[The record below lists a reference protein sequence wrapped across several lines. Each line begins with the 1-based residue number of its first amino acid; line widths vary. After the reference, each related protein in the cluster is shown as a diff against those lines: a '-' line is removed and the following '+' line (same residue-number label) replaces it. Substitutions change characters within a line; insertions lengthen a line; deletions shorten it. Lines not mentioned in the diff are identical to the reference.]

1 MKTKYYR
8 IHILLITT
16 ILSILIS
23 GCNLNK
29 VKIGEVRMMYGSNED
44 GRISY
49 NISTFSGIERGSVQV
64 ETGQSISFTYQA
76 VLDKGSLV
84 IEWQDP
90 QGEVMWRKNL
100 VESDHGDDEIE
111 IVSPGKYTIMIQGS
125 GVGGKFD
132 VFWQIK

>member
-1 MKTKYYR
+1 
-8 IHILLITT
+8 
-16 ILSILIS
+16 
-23 GCNLNK
+23 
-29 VKIGEVRMMYGSNED
+29 MMYGSNED